1 MVEPMSLIIAGTTVT
16 RWRSLPSEV
25 WLLVVARAVNR
36 LGAFTLPFL
45 SVTLVAEAGASLTQ
59 AGYLMAAFGVATIPS
74 RLLGGRLADA
84 WGTRTTIVVG
94 LVATAVAQL
103 CVAASTSLA
112 QAAGA
117 VVLLGLAFEL
127 YEPPS
132 QALVADVTPAE
143 DRPVAFGLLAAALAA
158 AGMAAGLLAALLAG
172 VGLRWLFVADAATC
186 VACAAVVWVGLPS
199 SVRVRDRTS
208 SPRVSPWRDRRL
220 LGLLGLGTAFAV
232 VYLQVTVALPLTVTS
247 RGLSA
252 SVVGLLLTTSAATI
266 VLAQPLLTLPWLS
279 RLDDLSAMAWGYL
292 VLAAGLLATGLVTGL
307 MGFLAAT
314 VVWSLGD
321 LVLMG
326 RAYTLVAAIAPA
338 DGRGSYL
345 AAYGLSWGVA
355 AVVAPLLGTQL
366 LDRAGVGATWA
377 TLAAISLLLAAAY
390 GPARGLLGG
399 ALPAG
404 ADR

>member
-1 MVEPMSLIIAGTTVT
+1 M
-16 RWRSLPSEV
+16 LPRDV

-45 SVTLVAEAGASLTQ
+45 SLTLVAEAGATLAQ

-74 RLLGGRLADA
+74 RLLGGRLADT
-84 WGTRTTIVVG
+84 WGTRATIVVG
-94 LVATAVAQL
+94 LVSTAVAQL
-103 CVAASTSLA
+103 CVAGSSSLA
-112 QAAGA
+112 QATGA

-186 VACAAVVWVGLPS
+186 LACAAVVWWGLPS
-199 SVRVRDRTS
+199 RERVHDRS
-208 SPRVSPWRDRRL
+208 STRRPSPWRDRRL
-220 LGLLGLGTAFAV
+220 LALLGLGTAFAV
-232 VYLQVTVALPLTVTS
+232 VYLQVTITLPLTVTS
-247 RGLSA
+247 RGLSGA
-252 SVVGLLLTTSAATI
+252 AVGLLLTASAATI
-266 VLAQPLLTLPWLS
+266 VLGQPALSLPWL
-279 RLDDLSAMAWGYL
+279 RQLGDLTAMAVGF
-292 VLAAGLLATGLVTGL
+292 VVLATGLLAMGL
-307 MGFLAAT
+307 ATSLAGFLAAT
-314 VVWSLGD
+314 VLWSLGD

-326 RAYTLVAAIAPA
+326 RAYTLVAAIAPE
-338 DGRGSYL
+338 DGRGSYF
-345 AAYGLSWGVA
+345 ATYGLSWGVA

-366 LDRAGVGATWA
+366 LARAGVTTTWA
-377 TLAAISLLLAAAY
+377 SLAVISLLLAAAY

-399 ALPAG
+399 SLPG
-404 ADR
+404 GTDR

>member
-1 MVEPMSLIIAGTTVT
+1 VT
-16 RWRSLPSEV
+16 
-25 WLLVVARAVNR
+25 ARAVNR

-45 SVTLVAEAGASLTQ
+45 SVTLVAESGATVTQ

-94 LVATAVAQL
+94 LVATALAQL
-103 CVAASTSLA
+103 GVAASSTLP
-112 QAAGA
+112 QAGVA

-132 QALVADVTPAE
+132 QALVADVTQPE
-143 DRPVAFGLLAAALAA
+143 DRPVAFGLLSAALAA

-172 VGLRWLFVADAATC
+172 GGLRWLFVADAATC
-186 VACAAVVWVGLPS
+186 LACAVVVWRGLPS
-199 SVRVRDRTS
+199 RSRSTVRTS
-208 SPRVSPWRDRRL
+208 APRVSPWRDRRL

-232 VYLQVTVALPLTVTS
+232 VYLQVTVVLPLTVTS

-252 SVVGLLLTTSAATI
+252 STVGLLLTTSAATV
-266 VLAQPLLTLPWLS
+266 VLAQPLLTVPWLR
-279 RLDDLSAMAWGYL
+279 RLDDLSAMAVGYV
-292 VLAAGLLATGLVTGL
+292 VLAAGLLATSLATDLV
-307 MGFLAAT
+307 GFLAAT

-326 RAYTLVAAIAPA
+326 RAYTLVAAIAPE

-366 LDRAGVGATWA
+366 LDRVGATATWA
-377 TLAAISLLLAAAY
+377 SLAAVSLLLAAAY

-399 ALPAG
+399 ALPRG
-404 ADR
+404 AHR